1 MLEIINTIIWMFV
14 TNDGGTHSSPPHD
27 RHLYPNY

>member
-1 MLEIINTIIWMFV
+1 MLEIINTIIWLFA
-14 TNDGGTHSSPPHD
+14 TNDGGTLPAAPHD